1 MIVRVKLFAVAR
13 QRVGQEEVQIEVAAG
28 RGASAQPTVADLRGA
43 LKSRFPEL
51 AEVLPH
57 VKVAVNSDYA
67 SERTAI
73 PADAEVALI
82 PPVSGG

>member
-13 QRVGQEEVQIEVAAG
+13 QRAGQDHVEVEVPAA
-28 RGASAQPTVADLRGA
+28 AATVADLRVAIAKRCPA
-43 LKSRFPEL
+43 LTD
-51 AEVLPH
+51 VLPH
-57 VKVAVNSDYA
+57 VKVAVNNEYA
-67 SERTAI
+67 ADRTPL